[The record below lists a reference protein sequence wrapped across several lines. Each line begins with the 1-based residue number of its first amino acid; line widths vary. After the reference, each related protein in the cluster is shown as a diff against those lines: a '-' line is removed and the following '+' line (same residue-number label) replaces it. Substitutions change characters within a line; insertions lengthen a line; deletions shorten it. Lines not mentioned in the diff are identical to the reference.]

1 MVPADDA
8 QKYAKQFGKLL
19 TRPVLTG
26 YFSEC
31 CRSELAVY
39 LVLAAT
45 SHDWTARPSVATIAA
60 ASGCGRRTVQLALRK
75 LARRGLIR
83 PLTSGHGRP
92 TEYILA
98 VVDEGRNQQPKGAQ
112 PSNTGG
118 AKNPPRGRTLGCAH
132 TEEPEEEQ
140 TAGAGGFVEMLTA
153 AGIGEPTRTTLAADL
168 HARGVLAGEVAG
180 TIAATTAKGGGP
192 GLVVARLRE
201 MKPSHL
207 EATKRD
213 ERHASERADSAARDR
228 AYRDRVRQEREA
240 RDIRLAA
247 CTAEEL
253 NAVAASVA
261 ADWPIFAGRNWHTN
275 QGYRSA
281 MVRALS
287 DIHRAPLELRA

>member
-1 MVPADDA
+1 
-8 QKYAKQFGKLL
+8 
-19 TRPVLTG
+19 
-26 YFSEC
+26 
-31 CRSELAVY
+31 
-39 LVLAAT
+39 
-45 SHDWTARPSVATIAA
+45 
-60 ASGCGRRTVQLALRK
+60 
-75 LARRGLIR
+75 
-83 PLTSGHGRP
+83 
-92 TEYILA
+92 
-98 VVDEGRNQQPKGAQ
+98 
-112 PSNTGG
+112 
-118 AKNPPRGRTLGCAH
+118 
-132 TEEPEEEQ
+132 
-140 TAGAGGFVEMLTA
+140 MLTA

>member
-1 MVPADDA
+1 MAPVDEPDGR
-8 QKYAKQFGKLL
+8 QFGKLL
-19 TRPVLTG
+19 TRPVLAG
-26 YFSEC
+26 YFSELA
-31 CRSELAVY
+31 RSELAVY

-75 LARRGLIR
+75 LSRRGLIR

-98 VVDEGRNQQPKGAQ
+98 IEVGRNPQPQGAQ

-132 TEEPEEEQ
+132 TEEPEQEQ
-140 TAGAGGFVEMLTA
+140 TAGAAAFVEMLTE

-180 TIAATTAKGGGP
+180 TIAATTATGGGP

-201 MKPSHL
+201 MKASHV
-207 EATKRD
+207 EAKKRD
-213 ERHASERADSAARDR
+213 ERHASDRAASVARDR
-228 AYRDRVRQEREA
+228 AYRDRVHQERDA
-240 RDIRLAA
+240 RDTSLAA
-247 CTAEEL
+247 CTPEEL
-253 NAVAASVA
+253 EAVAASVA
-261 ADWPIFAGRNWHTN
+261 ADWPIFAGRNWNTN